1 MCLFRVQAPYWLC
14 RIDEKD
20 FIPFALFVVVC
31 FAGKVVV
38 VIFFCLLLL
47 FTVVVLC
54 CRAVSSVVCQSVC
67 VREIEEEEERIEDGR
82 SRLSD

>member
-1 MCLFRVQAPYWLC
+1 MKECVFRVFRVQAPYWLC

-20 FIPFALFVVVC
+20 FIPLAFFFWLYVC

-47 FTVVVLC
+47 FTVMVLC
-54 CRAVSSVVCQSVC
+54 GVKRRVSERVRA
-67 VREIEEEEERIEDGR
+67 RDRGGG
-82 SRLSD
+82 